1 MDGTLL
7 GDDGRVSPRNLAA
20 LLAAQAAGILVV
32 VATGRRHSYAMH
44 VLRPL
49 GLHHSSVLVSS
60 NGTVTRTLG
69 SSSAGSSSS
78 ASFPADPI
86 PSQLIARTHLPHAT
100 ALWLCGHVDEFRNAL
115 VLTFDRVGP
124 DGDDTRGALVVEH
137 LDNLTA
143 SIGRWMADNEPYIAH
158 VIPIERALDAAN
170 SDAPIQAMLC
180 GTIERMARAEAR
192 LLEHPGVSASG
203 HPSGRS
209 GRTMNGP
216 ATTAPSTTPGAP
228 QNSVI
233 PTAGGAIGVPGELAR
248 WGEAIGVPGELA
260 RWGEAAAVVEQPPH
274 FSSAPAQPT
283 PLLTLNR
290 TEYPARDLSIL
301 DILPAGC
308 SKGAAIL
315 SLAATHGIAPA
326 QILAIGDNWNDVSML
341 EIAGSAVLMANAP
354 PDLKLFAASRGWP
367 IAPPNSADGV
377 AHTIESALAIP
388 CQAVSTMIPR

>member
-1 MDGTLL
+1 LQNAIRMIAPRLIALDMDGTLL

-20 LLAAQAAGILVV
+20 LHAAQAAGILIV

-49 GLHHSSVLVSS
+49 GLDHASVLVSS

-69 SSSAGSSSS
+69 SFGAH
-78 ASFPADPI
+78 PI

-115 VLTFDRVGP
+115 VLTFDRVGT

-137 LDNLTA
+137 LDELTS
-143 SIGRWMADNEPYIAH
+143 SIGRWMAANEPYIAH
-158 VIPIERALDAAN
+158 VVPIERALYDEDSN
-170 SDAPIQAMLC
+170 PDLPIQAMLC
-180 GTIERMARAEAR
+180 GTVSRMARAEAR

-209 GRTMNGP
+209 GKTM
-216 ATTAPSTTPGAP
+216 GAP
-228 QNSVI
+228 FV
-233 PTAGGAIGVPGELAR
+233 TALSSRVGSKSIRPMD
-248 WGEAIGVPGELA
+248 
-260 RWGEAAAVVEQPPH
+260 PH
-274 FSSAPAQPT
+274 QI
-283 PLLTLNR
+283 LTLNR

-315 SLAATHGIAPA
+315 SLAATRVIDPT

-341 EIAGSAVLMANAP
+341 EIAGDAVLMANAP
-354 PDLKLFAASRGWP
+354 EDLKALARTRNWH
-367 IAPPNSADGV
+367 IAPANTADGV

-388 CQAVSTMIPR
+388 C